1 MTFSSSFDLEEL
13 NRAQESNLILEPRY
27 WAKVDSVSPL
37 SARITFEQ
45 LDSCFLGVS
54 LENSNFA
61 PAKLKAMVEWISR
74 RFSHCRV
81 LIGDSI
87 HRITLET
94 TRLLESE
101 VALTEALKL
110 GSSFIQKNEHI
121 FSEFEEQT
129 KFVFETC
136 SQIQT
141 LKDYA
146 HFHQYLQASFESD
159 AKFRSSV
166 EAFGRKYHTRKLS
179 NLSDVLREQHIQRS
193 CDYFLE
199 EFAIFACL
207 QKRGFSVM
215 VYPGTFSTLTQ
226 IVNGEYPDLFE
237 EIKQLVIVSLNFK
250 RR

>member
-1 MTFSSSFDLEEL
+1 MTFRSALDSEVL
-13 NRAQESNLILEPRY
+13 NNSQTSKLVLEPRY

-37 SARITFEQ
+37 SARVSFEQ

-54 LENSNFA
+54 LDNSNFA
-61 PAKLKAMVEWISR
+61 PAKLKAMLEWISR
-74 RFSHCRV
+74 RFSYCRV

-94 TRLLESE
+94 TRLLEPE

-110 GSSFIQKNEHI
+110 GSSFIQENEHI

-129 KFVFETC
+129 KFAFETC

-146 HFHQYLQASFESD
+146 HFHQYLQASFESN

-166 EAFGRKYHTRKLS
+166 EAFGRKYHTRKSS
-179 NLSDVLREQHIQRS
+179 NLSDVLLEQHIRRS

-215 VYPGTFSTLTQ
+215 VYPGTFSTLTE
-226 IVNGEYPDLFE
+226 IVNGEHPDLFE

>member
-1 MTFSSSFDLEEL
+1 MTPNSSLDLEEL
-13 NRAQESNLILEPRY
+13 NNSQESELVLEPRY

-37 SARITFEQ
+37 SARTTFEQ

-54 LENSNFA
+54 LENSNFT
-61 PAKLKAMVEWISR
+61 PAKLKAIVEWISR

-94 TRLLESE
+94 TRLLEPE
-101 VALTEALKL
+101 IALAEALKI
-110 GSSFIQKNEHI
+110 GSSFIQEKEHI
-121 FSEFEEQT
+121 FSAVEEQT

-136 SQIQT
+136 SQIQNT
-141 LKDYA
+141 RDYTY
-146 HFHQYLQASFESD
+146 FHQRLQASFESD
-159 AKFRSSV
+159 AKFRSSI
-166 EAFGRKYHTRKLS
+166 EAFGRNYHTRRSS
-179 NLSDVLREQHIQRS
+179 NLDNDLLEQYVHRS
-193 CDYFLE
+193 CEYFLE

-215 VYPGTFSTLTQ
+215 VYPGTFSTLTE
-226 IVNGEYPDLFE
+226 IVNGEHPSLFE
-237 EIKQLVIVSLNFK
+237 EIKQLVVVSLHFK